1 MALQNLSDCISMV
14 CSKPNWHRL
23 LNSKPRCISS
33 DIAISWHLFTDAS
46 YSPEAGGG
54 LGAVLV
60 DYQGS
65 CVSWFSLMVGNDD
78 LAFLE
83 DGGNETIIGEL
94 KTLVVALALQIWV
107 SLVASRHLVFF
118 IDNEGAKFSLIRGY
132 SESKAITCI
141 CDLVA
146 RLIDDCV
153 IFPWFTRVAS
163 PSNIAD
169 PPSRNESRPFL
180 SQQLQCDTA
189 FVKDRFAFL

>member
-1 MALQNLSDCISMV
+1 MLDEILHRGTLTLKQAQVARGPLAFCDAHVFGRSGKSALQEV
-14 CSKPNWHRL
+14 TRHGFAKPFRLHINGVLKAKLAFLRDRL

-60 DYQGS
+60 DHRGS

-94 KTLVVALALQIWV
+94 ETLVVALALQIWV

-132 SESKAITCI
+132 SESKAIT
-141 CDLVA
+141 VS
-146 RLIDDCV
+146 
-153 IFPWFTRVAS
+153 AS
-163 PSNIAD
+163 WW
-169 PPSRNESRPFL
+169 L
-180 SQQLQCDTA
+180 G
-189 FVKDRFAFL
+189 